1 MSRADL
7 FVEAI
12 DTVIRLGWAL
22 AVWIV
27 LCSLFASAAVYA
39 VVVIVV
45 GICRW
50 AWQAARRSH
59 SGPSWRYGR
68 RHARHYARTRTRRP
82 RGHTRPHW
90 ARTQPIND
98 YEEAA

>member
-7 FVEAI
+7 LVEA
-12 DTVIRLGWAL
+12 VHAAIRLGWAL
-22 AVWIV
+22 AAWIV

-45 GICRW
+45 GVCRW
-50 AWQAARRSH
+50 VWRAVRRRPH
-59 SGPSWRYGR
+59 GPSWRYGR
-68 RHARHYARTRTRRP
+68 RDARIYARTRTRRP
-82 RGHTRPHW
+82 HRRTAPWVH
-90 ARTQPIND
+90 TQPID